1 MDLTGGHDEAGLIYS
16 AADGTVVTS
25 SCTDWS
31 WDRISSRDNIFKY
44 NNVSNVFDG
53 SLANANYF
61 GTYFVAPNGSSNVFT
76 PSGYFMSNLHCSQL
90 VLLVRFP
97 TARNVAD
104 IMLRPWTRYDSSRS
118 TFKIEVMQ
126 PNGAFRV
133 YSNTATSADGVVDP
147 AQEVTGAWW
156 STRGWSAP

>member
-97 TARNVAD
+97 TR
-104 IMLRPWTRYDSSRS
+104 
-118 TFKIEVMQ
+118 
-126 PNGAFRV
+126 
-133 YSNTATSADGVVDP
+133 ATSQTSCCGHGRA
-147 AQEVTGAWW
+147 VTQAE
-156 STRGWSAP
+156 APSKSR